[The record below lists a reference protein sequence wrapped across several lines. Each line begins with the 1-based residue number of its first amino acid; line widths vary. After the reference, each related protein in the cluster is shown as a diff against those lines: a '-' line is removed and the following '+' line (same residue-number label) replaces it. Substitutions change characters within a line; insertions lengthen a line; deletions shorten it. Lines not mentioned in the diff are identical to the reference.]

1 MKIRGMKKDGYEL
14 WTERLSI
21 AICLWLCTVP
31 FIFFLGVFFFDVR
44 VAWTAAAVSFVIILL
59 VCNAL
64 CAFRLQEFEKERL
77 K

>member
-1 MKIRGMKKDGYEL
+1 VEIPGMKKDGYEL

-31 FIFFLGVFFFDVR
+31 FIFFLGMFFFDVR

-64 CAFRLQEFEKERL
+64 CTFRLHEFEKE
-77 K
+77 KTA

>member
-1 MKIRGMKKDGYEL
+1 MKTPRIKKDGYAL

-31 FIFFLGVFFFDVR
+31 FIFFLSMFFFDVR

-64 CAFRLQEFEKERL
+64 CTFRLREFEKEQMT
-77 K
+77 